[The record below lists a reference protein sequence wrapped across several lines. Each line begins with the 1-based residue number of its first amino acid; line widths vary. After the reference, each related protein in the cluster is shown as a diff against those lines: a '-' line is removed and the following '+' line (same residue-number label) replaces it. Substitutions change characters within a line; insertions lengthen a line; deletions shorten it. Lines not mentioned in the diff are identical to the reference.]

1 MKLKNLEI
9 HLQKVQGFKNP
20 VAGLEQ
26 YMTPAPLAAR
36 FLFDAFLH
44 GDIEGMKVLD
54 LGCGTGML
62 SVGAALLG
70 GDVTGVDGDASA
82 LLTAEENA
90 ASQKLDITYN
100 LYRDQLFFDYATRYR
115 RQHNTIA
122 EAEVFSLTEED
133 IEDFCR
139 FLDEKQFTYQTET
152 GRRLSDLIKIA
163 TQEDLDS
170 TLLTDLQ
177 AFVPRLTMDYRA
189 AIQRNRTEV
198 ERLLGSEIVKR
209 YYYHRGYYAYML
221 RYDENIQRA
230 LEAF

>member
-9 HLQKVQGFKNP
+9 HLQKVKGFKNP

-70 GDVTGVDGDASA
+70 GDVTGVDGDSSA

-90 ASQKLDITYN
+90 ALQKLDIT
-100 LYRDQLFFDYATRYR
+100 FR
-115 RQHNTIA
+115 REVVRAETA
-122 EAEVFSLTEED
+122 EADSYDTVIMNPPFGAQNEHADRPFIEAALISAPVVWGIFNKGSILFIKAYTKETAEITD
-133 IEDFCR
+133 IVAAKLSIPR
-139 FLDEKQFTYQTET
+139 QFFFHTKDIME
-152 GRRLSDLIKIA
+152 IP
-163 TQEDLDS
+163 
-170 TLLTDLQ
+170 
-177 AFVPRLTMDYRA
+177 V
-189 AIQRNRTEV
+189 
-198 ERLLGSEIVKR
+198 EIVRLER
-209 YYYHRGYYAYML
+209 YG
-221 RYDENIQRA
+221 
-230 LEAF
+230 

>member
-70 GDVTGVDGDASA
+70 GRRDSGCFLSGCSLFLRIGSCSIALSGDFQNILGGTLA
-82 LLTAEENA
+82 LLVKFTLIHGFPPDYSAVWT
-90 ASQKLDITYN
+90 SQ
-100 LYRDQLFFDYATRYR
+100 
-115 RQHNTIA
+115 
-122 EAEVFSLTEED
+122 
-133 IEDFCR
+133 
-139 FLDEKQFTYQTET
+139 
-152 GRRLSDLIKIA
+152 
-163 TQEDLDS
+163 
-170 TLLTDLQ
+170 
-177 AFVPRLTMDYRA
+177 
-189 AIQRNRTEV
+189 
-198 ERLLGSEIVKR
+198 
-209 YYYHRGYYAYML
+209 
-221 RYDENIQRA
+221 
-230 LEAF
+230 

>member
-62 SVGAALLG
+62 SVGAAFLG

-90 ASQKLDITYN
+90 ASQKLDIT
-100 LYRDQLFFDYATRYR
+100 FR
-115 RQHNTIA
+115 REVVRAETA
-122 EAEVFSLTEED
+122 EADSYDTVIMNPPFGAQNEHADRPFIEAALISAPVVWGIFNKGSIPFIKAYTKDTAEITDKVAAKLSIPRQFFFHTKD
-133 IEDFCR
+133 IME
-139 FLDEKQFTYQTET
+139 
-152 GRRLSDLIKIA
+152 IP
-163 TQEDLDS
+163 
-170 TLLTDLQ
+170 
-177 AFVPRLTMDYRA
+177 V
-189 AIQRNRTEV
+189 
-198 ERLLGSEIVKR
+198 EIVRLER
-209 YYYHRGYYAYML
+209 YG
-221 RYDENIQRA
+221 
-230 LEAF
+230 